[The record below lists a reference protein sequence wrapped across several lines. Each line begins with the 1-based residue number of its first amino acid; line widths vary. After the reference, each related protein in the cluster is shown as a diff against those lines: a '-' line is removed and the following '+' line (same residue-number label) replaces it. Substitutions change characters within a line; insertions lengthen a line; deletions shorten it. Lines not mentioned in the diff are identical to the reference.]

1 MSSRFYRSF
10 EEFAREE
17 IRPLTRVGWSLD
29 ELDIDSDLASENFA
43 FDNDKDKDED
53 EE

>member
-17 IRPLTRVGWSLD
+17 IRPLTRAGWSMD
-29 ELDIDSDLASENFA
+29 ELDIDTGLGSEDLDFGNGK
-43 FDNDKDKDED
+43 DNEED